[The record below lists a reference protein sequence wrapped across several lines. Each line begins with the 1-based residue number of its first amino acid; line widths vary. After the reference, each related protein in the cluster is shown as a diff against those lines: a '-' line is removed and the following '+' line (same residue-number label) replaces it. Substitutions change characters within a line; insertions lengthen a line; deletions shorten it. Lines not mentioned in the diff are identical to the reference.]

1 MAACGSGADMKSVQS
16 VHPKNMNPLI
26 SAAVFSR
33 TWMLLARSTH
43 LGNTLS
49 IDMGN
54 SFDFTSRPFYGRVM
68 ETTLHCGATAAVRK
82 TGIEGP
88 RKHVAIVSAFWD

>member
-1 MAACGSGADMKSVQS
+1 
-16 VHPKNMNPLI
+16 
-26 SAAVFSR
+26 
-33 TWMLLARSTH
+33 
-43 LGNTLS
+43 
-49 IDMGN
+49 MGN

-88 RKHVAIVSAFWD
+88 RKHVAIVSAFWDEPQERLQMEGSIRAGGSLRPARPCFLWQGPTPGRAKDSVGVWR